1 MITYEEAKDNQ
12 KVFIAL
18 TGLDQ
23 AEFEELLKMFEIA
36 WNKHLEEKREK
47 KGNMMRR
54 PGGGRKAV
62 LSTPGDKLFFILFYF
77 KNYPLQEVMGFLFG
91 IGQSQVNE
99 WIHRLTEVLKQ
110 ALLEGGYLPERCP
123 EHLIEV
129 LSTSLEQEFA
139 IDGTERRRQ
148 RPKDKEE
155 QKKYYSGKR
164 KAHTMKNDL
173 IVDIN
178 SRQVEY
184 LSKTE
189 GGKKH
194 DKKIID
200 EESPSFPSNSSLY
213 KDSGFQ
219 GYEPEGVITY
229 QPKKKPRG
237 GELSAGEKT
246 INSII
251 SSTRMTVEHVIS
263 GIKRCHIVKGIFRN
277 TKKQFD
283 DIVMEISCG
292 LHNFRTECRNIVNDG
307 NLLPIFS

>member
-1 MITYEEAKDNQ
+1 MITYEEAKDEQ
-12 KVFIAL
+12 KVFRAL
-18 TGLDQ
+18 TGLEQ
-23 AEFEELLKMFEIA
+23 AEFEEMLKMFEIA
-36 WNKHLEEKREK
+36 WNKHLEEKRER
-47 KGNMMRR
+47 KGIIIRR
-54 PGGGRKAV
+54 SGGGRKAI
-62 LSTPGDKLFFILFYF
+62 LSKLEDKLFFILFYF

-91 IGQSQVNE
+91 MSQSQVNA

-110 ALLEGGYLPERCP
+110 ALFEGGYLPERCP

-129 LSTSLEQEFA
+129 LSTSSEQEFA

-155 QKKYYSGKR
+155 QKKFYSGR
-164 KAHTMKNDL
+164 RRAHTMKNDL

-178 SRQVEY
+178 SGKVEY

-219 GYEPEGVITY
+219 GYEPEGVITH

-237 GELSAGEKT
+237 GELSVSEKT

-251 SSTRMTVEHVIS
+251 SSVRMTVEHVIS
-263 GIKRCHIVKGIFRN
+263 GIKRCHIVKDIFRN
-277 TKKQFD
+277 TKEQFD

-292 LHNFRTECRNIVNDG
+292 MHNFRIKCRNTVNDG